1 MTDRIWAPWR
11 SAYLSTISEN
21 NDGECLF
28 CRIGLQSADQTD
40 HVFLRRRH
48 CYAVLNRYPYNN
60 GHTLIVPYAHL
71 SDPSQFGDEQRREFF
86 GLIDEVKALLDE
98 ILHPDG
104 YNIGMNIGHAAG
116 AGIPDHI
123 HMHIVPR
130 WSGDGN
136 FMPAVAATKVI
147 SQSLDEL
154 YQALAQASQRRRT
167 E

>member
-1 MTDRIWAPWR
+1 MDRIWAPWR
-11 SAYLSTISEN
+11 SAYLTTISDPK
-21 NDGECLF
+21 DGECLF
-28 CRIGLQSADQTD
+28 CRIGSQPEDGTD
-40 HVFLRRRH
+40 HVFLRREH

-60 GHTLIVPYAHL
+60 GHALIVPYAHL
-71 SDPSQFGDEQRREFF
+71 SDPGQFNDDQRREFF
-86 GLIDEVKALLDE
+86 GLIDEVKSLLDE
-98 ILHPDG
+98 ILHPDA

-136 FMPAVAATKVI
+136 FMPAIAGTKVI

-154 YQALAQASQRRRT
+154 HQALQQADRDRRAA
-167 E
+167 